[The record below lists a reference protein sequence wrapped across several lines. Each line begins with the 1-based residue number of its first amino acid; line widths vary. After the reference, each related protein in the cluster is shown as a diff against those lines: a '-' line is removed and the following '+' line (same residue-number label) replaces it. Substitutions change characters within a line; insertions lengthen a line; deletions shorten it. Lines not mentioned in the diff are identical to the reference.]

1 MPDRPITKITTEL
14 ASTTNTHKAPHP
26 ISLVTTFKSDTIT
39 IKRGVAIVYFD

>member
-26 ISLVTTFKSDTIT
+26 ITLVTTFKSDTIT
-39 IKRGVAIVYFD
+39 FRRGIVLVYFD